1 MENLCEIELGVGSL
15 ILLFFVVLSFIN
27 ALINRSLWLEEIRY
41 EYLSNKDLQTK
52 LKVSYRRSLLF
63 SLAWSLIL
71 FFYMEWL

>member
-1 MENLCEIELGVGSL
+1 MENLYEIERGVGSL
-15 ILLFFVVLSFIN
+15 IILFFVGLSFIN
-27 ALINRSLWLEEIRY
+27 AMINRSLWLEEIRY
-41 EYLSNKDLQTK
+41 EYLSNRDLQTK